1 MGEIPSA
8 FDRLIQKPKL
18 FAPDVVGRLMSIV
31 RALSH
36 WLGLGCLASLLSGAG
51 VFEHRRAEREVV
63 AAPSLQ
69 NPAATDEIGAPR
81 APSSAHSFNVWG
93 RVLDTHGDPIADA
106 EVWVEP
112 MNRRADARTVWLG
125 TDSDGRFGSP
135 PVPPGLYTITA
146 AARGFVGRAVA
157 VELDTDVGD
166 LRLSLDTAPSPRVL
180 VVDPDGRP
188 VADAVVAACA
198 DEAEVTLHSTS
209 DGTVAFGPGALGCAA
224 RAHHARFSRSSPV
237 RLTGKPLAVLRLE
250 RGGSIEGVVTDPSGL
265 SLRDGEVSVLSF
277 EPGEDERPLAGSS
290 LELVLPLGREF
301 RLSGLA
307 PGAYVLAVF
316 RHARRGDCDS
326 SEQLA
331 ASSFEVTRGHV
342 VRGVHIV
349 VDPSAVSESFGC
361 DTFGT
366 SEPEGPS

>member
-1 MGEIPSA
+1 
-8 FDRLIQKPKL
+8 
-18 FAPDVVGRLMSIV
+18 MSFV

-36 WLGLGCLASLLSGAG
+36 WLGLGCLASLVSGAG
-51 VFEHRRAEREVV
+51 VFEHRRSEPEV
-63 AAPSLQ
+63 AAPSVP
-69 NPAATDEIGAPR
+69 NPVRADGIEAPR
-81 APSSAHSFNVWG
+81 APSSAHSFGVSG

-112 MNRRADARTVWLG
+112 MSTGARTVWLG

-135 PVPPGLYTITA
+135 PVPSGLYTITA
-146 AARGFVGRAVA
+146 AARGFAGRAVA
-157 VELDTDVGD
+157 VELDADVGD
-166 LRLSLDTAPSPRVL
+166 LRLTLDTAPSPRVL
-180 VVDPDGRP
+180 VVDPEGRP

-209 DGTVAFGPGALGCAA
+209 DGTVTFGPGALGCAA
-224 RAHHARFSRSSPV
+224 RAHHARFSSSAPV
-237 RLTGKPLAVLRLE
+237 RLTGQPRAVLRLE

-265 SLRDGEVSVLSF
+265 ALRDGEVSVVSF
-277 EPGEDERPLAGSS
+277 EPGADEQPLAGSS

-361 DTFGT
+361 DAAQDD
-366 SEPEGPS
+366 S